1 MLTDRRPTEK
11 REDAA
16 RSGVRRQVG
25 ARADALFADAPDY
38 AAQWARVAARSARLW
53 TGDAQAVVGHRARDG
68 HERPRGVHGELPGA
82 RRRSRCRRAQA
93 ARACLSSVNQM
104 CGY

>member
-25 ARADALFADAPDY
+25 ARADALFADATDY
-38 AAQWARVAARSARLW
+38 AAQWARVVARPARLW
-53 TGDAQAVVGHRARDG
+53 TGDAQVVAGYRARNR
-68 HERPRGVHGELPGA
+68 HERPRGVHGELPRA
-82 RRRSRCRRAQA
+82 RRRP
-93 ARACLSSVNQM
+93 
-104 CGY
+104 